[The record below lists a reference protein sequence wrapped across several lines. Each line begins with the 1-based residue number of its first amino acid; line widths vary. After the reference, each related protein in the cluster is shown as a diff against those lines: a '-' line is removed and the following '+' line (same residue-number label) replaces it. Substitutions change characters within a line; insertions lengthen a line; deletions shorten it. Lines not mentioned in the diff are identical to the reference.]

1 MFYLL
6 RHGLDDETYVGG
18 WSDVS
23 LIDEGVK
30 QVLAASYFIKEN
42 LLPIKEVIS
51 SPILRARQTSEIITK
66 ELNIKTYSTDD
77 LLKEQDKGL
86 LNGLNKKIAI
96 QEFPT
101 YFDCNLDV
109 FRKYPEGESL
119 LDLYKRIK
127 NNLDYF
133 ASIEEN
139 TLLVTHRGV
148 INMLYYILND
158 IPLDMDK
165 NKFHVDH
172 ASLHTCDIKKKIIRK
187 VL

>member
-96 QEFPT
+96 QE
-101 YFDCNLDV
+101 C
-109 FRKYPEGESL
+109 KQ
-119 LDLYKRIK
+119 
-127 NNLDYF
+127 
-133 ASIEEN
+133 
-139 TLLVTHRGV
+139 
-148 INMLYYILND
+148 
-158 IPLDMDK
+158 
-165 NKFHVDH
+165 
-172 ASLHTCDIKKKIIRK
+172 
-187 VL
+187 